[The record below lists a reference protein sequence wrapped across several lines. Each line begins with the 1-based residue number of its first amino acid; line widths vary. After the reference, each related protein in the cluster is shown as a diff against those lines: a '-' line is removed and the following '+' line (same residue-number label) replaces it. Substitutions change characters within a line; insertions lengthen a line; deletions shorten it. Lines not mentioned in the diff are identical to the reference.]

1 MLKNK
6 TNPDTIT
13 SLPTMTQ
20 QELYQKVTDRILE
33 IMSQGRI
40 PWNRPWTGVAEDGAI
55 SYVTRQPYSFLNQ
68 ILVGEPGE
76 YLTMAQVKKLGGH
89 VKKGAKARIIVFYK
103 NRLVTDT
110 DEDSGEETLRT
121 VPYLEYFH
129 VFNLNQTE
137 GIASKLKEKPAPP
150 TARPDALAEEIISKY
165 LQSADHPAFQN
176 DQPSNRAFYNLTKDL
191 VVVPM
196 LKQYAAKNAGE
207 YYSTTFHELV
217 HSTGKNTR
225 LNRVYGHSKSDPKY
239 AYEELVAEIGA
250 AMLCNRAG
258 TETPSTFKNSAAYL
272 QSWMQEFRN
281 DPKLFVQAAAK
292 AEKAAMYILGEYKP
306 MTEEEA
312 LEHAKKEREERR
324 RRAAERPRTFRKG
337 KSKGK
342 RTSARLS

>member
-1 MLKNK
+1 
-6 TNPDTIT
+6 
-13 SLPTMTQ
+13 MTQ
-20 QELYQKVTDRILE
+20 QELYQKVTDRILD
-33 IMSQGRI
+33 IMAQGRI

-76 YLTMAQVKKLGGH
+76 YLTLAQVNKLGGR
-89 VKKGAKARIIVFYK
+89 VKKGEKSRIIVFYK
-103 NRLVTDT
+103 NRLVTDK

-129 VFNLNQTE
+129 VFNINQTE
-137 GIASKLKEKPAPP
+137 GIPTKIKEKPAPA
-150 TARPDALAEEIISKY
+150 TAQPQALAEEIIGKY

-196 LKQYAAKNAGE
+196 LSQYSEKKSGE
-207 YYSTTFHELV
+207 YYSTAFHELV
-217 HSTGKNTR
+217 HSTGKDSR
-225 LNRVYGHSKSDPKY
+225 LNRTYGYGKSDPKY

-272 QSWMQEFRN
+272 QSWMQVFRE
-281 DPKLFVQAAAK
+281 DPKIFVQAASK
-292 AEKAAMYILGEYKP
+292 GEKAAMYILGEYKP

-312 LEHAKKEREERR
+312 LEHAKKEREQRR
-324 RRAAERPRTFRKG
+324 ERAAGRRKTFRKG
-337 KSKGK
+337 GK
-342 RTSARLS
+342 KRSRVSFS